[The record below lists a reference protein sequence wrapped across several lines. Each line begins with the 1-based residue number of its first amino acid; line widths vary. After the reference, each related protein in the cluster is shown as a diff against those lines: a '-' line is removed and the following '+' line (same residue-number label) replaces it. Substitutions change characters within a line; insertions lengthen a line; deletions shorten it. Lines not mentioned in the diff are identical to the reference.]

1 MCELLHTV
9 SANQT
14 CSSVDPS
21 FGAGPLALNAQRP
34 PITWCSRTI
43 HCVRRVLI
51 NAQIGRPLSGQT
63 RLRRVGVGLRAHL
76 DSEQFR
82 SAQKNSGLPQGL
94 ARPLGSRLSVRQE
107 TLRLLGSHSWEEG
120 ATSDVKRRE
129 FITMVGSAVAWPL
142 AASAQQTPKL
152 PTIGFSSPTKGSV
165 ENQRV
170 AAFVQRLRELG
181 WIDGRTVAIKVRWA
195 EGHSERAADIV
206 VEFVRQKVDVI
217 VSRGSVSVLAAKQV
231 IPIVLAGAGDPV
243 STGLVVSLAR
253 PGGNVTGLS
262 LQQSDLAGKR
272 LELLREVVPA
282 LRRLAI
288 LANAGNP
295 ITLRDMHDIEG
306 AAGTPGL
313 TVVTVEIRRIEDI
326 APGFQVREDRAD
338 MFRPIRS

>member
-1 MCELLHTV
+1 LGGT
-9 SANQT
+9 
-14 CSSVDPS
+14 
-21 FGAGPLALNAQRP
+21 P
-34 PITWCSRTI
+34 P
-43 HCVRRVLI
+43 
-51 NAQIGRPLSGQT
+51 ALSGS
-63 RLRRVGVGLRAHL
+63 GRAAARL

-82 SAQKNSGLPQGL
+82 SAQKISGLPQGL
-94 ARPLGSRLSVRQE
+94 ARPFGSRLSVRQE

-120 ATSDVKRRE
+120 ARSDVKRRE
-129 FITMVGSAVAWPL
+129 FITLLGSAVAWPL

-195 EGHSERAADIV
+195 EGRSERVADIV
-206 VEFVRQKVDVI
+206 AEFVRQKVDVI

-262 LQQSDLAGKR
+262 LQQTDLAGKR

-295 ITLRDMHDIEG
+295 VTLLDMRKVEA
-306 AAGTPGL
+306 AAGPLGL
-313 TVVTVEIRRIEDI
+313 TAVTVEIRRMENI
-326 APGFQVREDRAD
+326 APDSLKPRATKGNL
-338 MFRPIRS
+338 ITG